1 MVEMDAS
8 TNGHHHTDAPDR
20 DDVPFDDVAPRGWRH
35 AIPRVLGMA
44 VFLIL
49 IVFWIWVFANRD
61 TIPHN
66 DEFNDP
72 TYSEA
77 AEAVCAKRQAAIAEL
92 PLATAAENA
101 IERGDLLELGTVE
114 LELMVAELGQIAPPS
129 NAQGADG
136 VDKWLTDYEVYL
148 EDRRVYRD
156 ILATGDDPPFLIS
169 PSTFQDVRVTDLLST
184 FAEVNAMD
192 SCAPSGDV

>member
-8 TNGHHHTDAPDR
+8 ANGHAPGDAPR
-20 DDVPFDDVAPRGWRH
+20 HDDLHYGDVAPAGWRNTL
-35 AIPRVLGMA
+35 PRVLGVL

-61 TIPHN
+61 TIAHN

-77 AEAVCAKRQAAIAEL
+77 AEAVCAKRQAAIAEI

-101 IERGDLLELGTVE
+101 VERGVLLEMGTTE
-114 LELMVAELGQIAPPS
+114 LEFMVAELSKIPPPA
-129 NAQGADG
+129 NGEGADG
-136 VDKWLTDYEVYL
+136 VEKWLTDYEVYL
-148 EDRRVYRD
+148 EDRRRYRD
-156 ILATGDDPPFLIS
+156 ILAAGEDPPFLIS
-169 PSTFQDVRVTDLLST
+169 PSTFQDVRVTDLLNT
-184 FAEVNAMD
+184 FAEVNAME